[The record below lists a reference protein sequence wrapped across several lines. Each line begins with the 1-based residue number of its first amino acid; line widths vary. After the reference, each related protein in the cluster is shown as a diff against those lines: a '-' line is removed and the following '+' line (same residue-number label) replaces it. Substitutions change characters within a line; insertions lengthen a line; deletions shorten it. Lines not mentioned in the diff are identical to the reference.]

1 MLSVY
6 KDEIRDAMYP
16 RRGTVDKRFNI
27 VNVMPPEHWDAERI
41 KKLRKQLQ
49 LSQSLFAETMGVSVP
64 AVVAWENGRTN
75 PSSLACSQ
83 GGRDQEMSLRRG
95 VPDALSFFWV

>member
-41 KKLRKQLQ
+41 KKLRNQLQ

-75 PSSLACSQ
+75 PSSLACRLFDILS
-83 GGRDQEMSLRRG
+83 RY
-95 VPDALSFFWV
+95 PDILLEARVVEIRK

>member
-64 AVVAWENGRTN
+64 AVVAWEN
-75 PSSLACSQ
+75 
-83 GGRDQEMSLRRG
+83 
-95 VPDALSFFWV
+95 

>member
-6 KDEIRDAMYP
+6 KDEIRDALYP
-16 RRGTVDKRFNI
+16 RRGTVDRRFNI
-27 VNVMPPEHWDAERI
+27 INVIPPEEWNAARI

-49 LSQSLFAETMGVSVP
+49 LSQSLFAATLGVSVP

-75 PSSLACSQ
+75 PSALACRMFDILS
-83 GGRDQEMSLRRG
+83 RY
-95 VPDALSFFWV
+95 PDILLEARIVEIRK